1 LDKEVGQLLQDK
13 SFGSR
18 LFDVLNYTVLTL
30 IALITVLP
38 FINVIAG
45 SFTTVTELAEKQFVL
60 FPTVFSL
67 DAYRY
72 IFSTNTIIKSLA
84 ISIGVTSIG
93 TLVSMVLTSLMAYG
107 LSRRDLDG
115 RSIIMFTVLFT
126 MLFSGGMI
134 PTFLVVKSMG
144 LIDSYWSLIIPGA
157 INAFNLIIMRNF
169 FQSLPDG
176 LEESAKIDGC
186 SDWGILLRIV
196 IPLSM
201 AAIATISLFYAVTYW
216 NTYQQAIL
224 YMNDSAKWPIQVIL
238 RQIVILASG
247 ISSDTTGFEDS
258 FVTPPEQTVK
268 MAVIVVAT
276 VPILLVYPF
285 LQKHFAK
292 GALLGSVK
300 G

>member
-1 LDKEVGQLLQDK
+1 MVQDK
-13 SFGSR
+13 TLGSR
-18 LFDVLNYTVLTL
+18 IFDAVNYSLLVI
-30 IALITVLP
+30 IALVTFLP
-38 FINVIAG
+38 FIHVIAG
-45 SFTTVTELAEKQFVL
+45 SFTTVGELAQKQFVII
-60 FPTVFSL
+60 PTVWSL
-67 DAYRY
+67 DAYKY
-72 IFSTNTIIKSLA
+72 IFSTNTIMKSMGV
-84 ISIGVTSIG
+84 SIGVTIFG
-93 TLVSMVLTSLMAYG
+93 TLFSMVLTALMAYG

-115 RSIIMFTVLFT
+115 RRGIMFMVVFT

-134 PTFLVVKSMG
+134 PSFLVVKELG
-144 LIDSYWSLIIPGA
+144 LIDSLAALIVPTA

-169 FQSLPDG
+169 FQNLPDG
-176 LEESAKIDGC
+176 LEESAKMDGC

-201 AAIATISLFYAVTYW
+201 PAIATISLFYAVTYW
-216 NTYQQAIL
+216 NTYMTAIL
-224 YMNDSAKWPIQVIL
+224 YLNDAAKWPVQVIL

-247 ISSDTTGFEDS
+247 LAADTSGMDD
-258 FVTPPEQTVK
+258 FVRPPEQTVK

-292 GALLGSVK
+292 GALLGSIK